1 MYLLPLFHPFFR
13 CSAPIGVAARR
24 LCGGSLEP
32 DRRRNRLLTCGEEC
46 GPFRGPVDAGTDM
59 DGRREGRRCGNG
71 QPMRLA
77 KRSLGWPQSQSHSRQ
92 AADSGRSADCLAV
105 ALGSTCLLFLHPPDD
120 SCFIELNETSWD
132 VKNVKLVRAA
142 RHAILLALRITN
154 TYSCS
159 LALMSPLYTLF
170 LLPFHSPSLPA

>member
-1 MYLLPLFHPFFR
+1 MCTFFLSSVLSSGAEHP
-13 CSAPIGVAARR
+13 SAW
-24 LCGGSLEP
+24 LEP
-32 DRRRNRLLTCGEEC
+32 DRHRNRLLTCGEEC

-92 AADSGRSADCLAV
+92 AAASGHWSADCLAV
-105 ALGSTCLLFLHPPDD
+105 ASGSTCLLFLHPPDD
-120 SCFIELNETSWD
+120 SCFIEWNETSWD
-132 VKNVKLVRAA
+132 VENVKLVRAA

-154 TYSCS
+154 IHGLS
-159 LALMSPLYTLF
+159 
-170 LLPFHSPSLPA
+170 H